1 MRSLSIQVQPDLIPE
16 LDIEKTKQ
24 LFEALKDNS
33 LVEKSAFDE
42 GNDKG
47 RYLNFTYGTND
58 ARSLW
63 GVIQKKIYEH
73 NIFGKQ
79 LLKCSMAMC
88 SSEEGWNNYL
98 LLHHFDPSV
107 PLESFE

>member
-16 LDIEKTKQ
+16 LDIEMTKQ
-24 LFEALKDNS
+24 LFEALKSNS

-42 GNDKG
+42 GNDKR

-58 ARSLW
+58 AESLW

-73 NIFGKQ
+73 NALGKQ

-88 SSEEGWNNYL
+88 SSEEGWDSYI

-107 PLESFE
+107 PLESFK